1 MQIVFISLLNN
12 FSGSPNVLAV
22 VIQGLIKRGHRVE
35 IITNKSQGFLSNI
48 LGAQYR
54 YIHYRWLKL
63 RRVTTLLTY
72 ILAQLELFFLLLIA
86 RNKGVIY
93 YINTIAPIGAI
104 LACKLSKKQFYIHVH
119 ENMQHR
125 KIFYGLYRF
134 IYKYCNKHSIFV
146 SKYVQSQA
154 LNVKDSIVAY
164 NGLNEDFLQE
174 ATRNPSIL
182 SERHTLLMLCSLVS
196 HKGIYE
202 FIELARSM
210 TQYKFELVVNDT
222 EEIVKEFALKNKIP
236 ANLKIFA
243 SQTDVHSFYRR
254 AKLVLNLSRP
264 DSWAETFGLTL
275 LEGMTYGIPVIGPPI
290 GGPCEII
297 EDGVDGYLL
306 DSACTNILIEKIDRL
321 MTDKKLYNDMAEK
334 ARQKALTF
342 SSVRMVDKIEE
353 YLLQS
358 KI

>member
-1 MQIVFISLLNN
+1 MRIVFINLLNN
-12 FSGSPNVLAV
+12 FSGSPNVLSV
-22 VIQGLIKRGHRVE
+22 VIRGMVMRKHQVE
-35 IITNKSQGFLSNI
+35 IITNRSCGFLSDI
-48 LGAQYR
+48 PGVRYK
-54 YIHYRWLKL
+54 YIHYKWSKQHKGLS
-63 RRVTTLLTY
+63 LLTY
-72 ILAQLELFFLLLIA
+72 LLGQLELFVLLLTA
-86 RNKGVIY
+86 KKHSAIY

-104 LACKLSKKQFYIHVH
+104 LACKLFKKQFYIHVH

-134 IYKYCNKHSIFV
+134 VYKYCNKHSIFV

-164 NGLNEDFLQE
+164 NGLNEDFLQQ
-174 ATRNPSIL
+174 AIPHQFIL

-210 TQYKFELVVNDT
+210 PQYKFELVVNDSKET
-222 EEIVKEFALKNKIP
+222 VKEFIVKNKLSV
-236 ANLKIFA
+236 NLKIFA

-264 DSWAETFGLTL
+264 DSWVETFGLTL
-275 LEGMTYGIPVIGPPI
+275 LEGMTYGIPVIGPPV

-306 DSACTNILIEKIDRL
+306 DSACTKILIEKIDRL
-321 MTDKKLYNDMAEK
+321 MTDTKLYNDMAEK

-353 YLLQS
+353 YLLRS